1 MIETRFTPGPWE
13 VCKSGA
19 CPCKQIWSIPG
30 DFPVATG
37 NGVHVGAVHTHM
49 ADAPDLIY
57 ASLSDDVRKANV
69 ALIAAAPDLYAA
81 LQVAKS
87 HLLTH
92 FGQFGLSGDEIYVA
106 VGTEIDA
113 ALAKARGEQ

>member
-1 MIETRFTPGPWE
+1 MSETKFTPGPWE
-13 VCKSGA
+13 ICKDGA

-37 NGVHVGAVHTHM
+37 NGVHIGAVHQHM

-57 ASLSDDVRKANV
+57 ASLSDETRKANA

-81 LQVAKS
+81 LERIVESVARG
-87 HLLTH
+87 T
-92 FGQFGLSGDEIYVA
+92 SGDVCQ
-106 VGTEIDA
+106 TFDFDDA
-113 ALAKARGEQ
+113 RDALAKARGET